1 MPTYKNSFEWDNF
14 LQLIASL
21 GFHFLYSNPSKT
33 KCNIDHLVLSMYTRG
48 NSELEGAFQSWKALK
63 QNQYPVTI
71 LPEPF
76 SEGAQNVLT
85 FGGKLTATSTGSCHT
100 HRLLAELLGE
110 YSAVLSLAWLHHF
123 LLGSGF
129 LNPFDESSMAGSV
142 ISQDFLDTF

>member
-1 MPTYKNSFEWDNF
+1 M
-14 LQLIASL
+14 
-21 GFHFLYSNPSKT
+21 
-33 KCNIDHLVLSMYTRG
+33 
-48 NSELEGAFQSWKALK
+48 

-71 LPEPF
+71 LLEPF
-76 SEGAQNVLT
+76 SEEAQKVLI
-85 FGGKLTATSTGSCHT
+85 FGGKLTASCFPLRLPLGHGHT